1 LHKVGC
7 DLKVDSFKKS
17 KHNNNLSN
25 FEAIKKYYFELFLS
39 FSLLSK
45 WSNGEGTL

>member
-1 LHKVGC
+1 VI
-7 DLKVDSFKKS
+7 LKVDSFKKS

-25 FEAIKKYYFELFLS
+25 FEAIKIGYFDLIFLS

-45 WSNGEGTL
+45 WSNGEGTLQYL